1 MGLIM
6 AYGEMTVGDL
16 RKVIE
21 GLEDDVTLVIYPDPE
36 DFQSCEPSRRRVN
49 GEIVIL
55 PGKPAKVWNYN
66 TRFVQNIHTA
76 HDDRLTKSQVLT
88 IVIGEPLP

>member
-1 MGLIM
+1 M

-16 RKVIE
+16 RKAIAD
-21 GLEDDVTLVIYPDPE
+21 LDDNVTLVIFPDAE
-36 DFQSCEPSRRRVN
+36 DFQSCEPHRRRE
-49 GEIVIL
+49 GGQVITI

-66 TRFVQNIHTA
+66 TRFVQNIYRA
-76 HDDRLTKSQVLT
+76 IDDRLDNPVILN